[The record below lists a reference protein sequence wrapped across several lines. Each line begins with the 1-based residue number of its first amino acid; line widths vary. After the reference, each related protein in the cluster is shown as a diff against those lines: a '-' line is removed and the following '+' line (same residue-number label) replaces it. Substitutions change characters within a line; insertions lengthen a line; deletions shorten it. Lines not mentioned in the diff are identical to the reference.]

1 MTGVLNHERV
11 ELKWMGAAVLVT
23 RHYLWHVILGWMN
36 RKGDGGGDKCE
47 LFPRFFSPVIPKRM
61 GVAFSPIP
69 HVSTPP
75 RLPWKKKEKKKKKLR
90 MEEGEGKNEVNYTT
104 TRLSLQLPPLIISS
118 VLQLVAP
125 HERRSLHRAHRLQSV
140 GMSAGGNDGTANRP
154 AGRCSGDWPFLC

>member
-1 MTGVLNHERV
+1 MLILLSFQITGVLDHERV

-75 RLPWKKKEKKKKKLR
+75 RLPWKKKRKKKKTTD
-90 MEEGEGKNEVNYTT
+90 GGGWGKKWSQLYNNPALPAAPSSHHLLCTT
-104 TRLSLQLPPLIISS
+104 TSGSTWAAKPSPGTP
-118 VLQLVAP
+118 AP
-125 HERRSLHRAHRLQSV
+125 VCRHV
-140 GMSAGGNDGTANRP
+140 GRWQWRDGEQASR
-154 AGRCSGDWPFLC
+154 